1 MVARLS
7 LLAFGLLTAQGAAG
21 GCSRSAL
28 SQRDAAQDHS
38 ADTQAVDASDV
49 LPTSCDGSVSLTGTS
64 PEGAF
69 SAVFVNMTVSTATL
83 QCQPG
88 VHFIVSDNNG
98 AQLLFVVPPGPS
110 DPSAIPLGK
119 QTISVLFAGT
129 SNAPVTT
136 TATVDVTAAD
146 PPPFAL
152 CDQSAGLWP
161 NTGRIALQVT
171 LSQDG
176 FAIAGN
182 VSAPYCA
189 CLACDH

>member
-7 LLAFGLLTAQGAAG
+7 LLVFGFLAAQGAAG

-28 SQRDAAQDHS
+28 SQHDAAQDHS

-88 VHFIVSDNNG
+88 VHFIESSRRSSPASRLVRS
-98 AQLLFVVPPGPS
+98 P
-110 DPSAIPLGK
+110 
-119 QTISVLFAGT
+119 T
-129 SNAPVTT
+129 S
-136 TATVDVTAAD
+136 
-146 PPPFAL
+146 
-152 CDQSAGLWP
+152 
-161 NTGRIALQVT
+161 
-171 LSQDG
+171 
-176 FAIAGN
+176 
-182 VSAPYCA
+182 
-189 CLACDH
+189 